1 MARPTSKP
9 STPPSA
15 PRRDE
20 TPAADRAARVLSA
33 LSPARLWR
41 AVFVDQL
48 RLRRQGGK
56 FTVELA
62 RTETAAGPGAG
73 ATPPGNPAGHP
84 GAAAGRGAAAQPP
97 TRQMGRALGELLG
110 SRAESRRVF
119 THLVALEQQLLAH
132 DEPAFLLDLSLAS
145 LQIMLRQI
153 DGLVAPPAPPGVSRL
168 LAELL
173 DAIEHKTGAEPTQP
187 GTAVISSFFV
197 DHKLEVTELGPAEL
211 ERLELVL
218 PPGDDA
224 ADAAAPG

>member
-1 MARPTSKP
+1 MARPTPKP
-9 STPPSA
+9 PTPPAA

-20 TPAADRAARVLSA
+20 SLASDRAARALRA

-56 FTVELA
+56 ITVELA
-62 RTETAAGPGAG
+62 RAETAAAPAGGAMPGAR
-73 ATPPGNPAGHP
+73 AGLP
-84 GAAAGRGAAAQPP
+84 GAPAARGTAPELP

-110 SRAESRRVF
+110 NRAESRRVL

-132 DEPAFLLDLSLAS
+132 DEPAFLLDLSVAS
-145 LQIMLRQI
+145 LQIMLRQVN
-153 DGLVAPPAPPGVSRL
+153 GLVAPPASPGVSRL

-173 DAIEHKTGAEPTQP
+173 DAIEHKTAAEPTQP

-211 ERLELVL
+211 EKFELVL

-224 ADAAAPG
+224 ADAKPG